1 MRHTALKTLA
11 TATQTPAATGYTYY
25 LPDCQ
30 QLTFDECYYNGKIN
44 GVFVK
49 HIENGDTIVFPAGS
63 ATWGYGASANNGR
76 QTWITHSITVT
87 GQGDST
93 VISIASEGKRYTL
106 ATINLWSTVTWSNMK
121 IIGAPTGSQATVFNS
136 QPYNNSARQSGSVNP
151 GINYTGGGRITN
163 VTFESPS
170 TNGPGYFFYGGT
182 VQSFLIDNCRLT
194 ANAGNAELIFVRGPT
209 NAWQVNNTLGGAD
222 NIFVENCTFNTN
234 GYVNDANSNGRMVVR
249 FCTINGPIKVDGH
262 GLASNSA
269 PARGFRCM
277 ETYHNTWTYN
287 AAFWTAIEIRG
298 GTTMTFNNTTT
309 NNYGN
314 FFMTDYGAFQSLPN
328 FGYQYQTPASYP
340 ITDQVGVGKDPKVA
354 ASEPA
359 YIWGNR
365 VGASLSWRRQNKAI
379 PQAAIDFYRTQT
391 GDPTSTYTERDLIRA
406 NRDFYAEAGFETS
419 TNGAPVEQQAAG
431 VSIGTKA
438 QMLAFTPPFAKYG
451 WWVTDEGTWNRTP
464 GGPQGRLYTWNGS
477 SWNVY
482 YEPYTYPHPLRT

>member
-11 TATQTPAATGYTYY
+11 GSTQTPAPTGYTYY
-25 LPDCQ
+25 LPDFE
-30 QLTFDECYYNGKIN
+30 QLTFDYCYYNGTIN

-49 HIENGDTIVFPAGS
+49 HIAAGDTIVFPAGS
-63 ATWGYGASANNGR
+63 ATWGVGGR
-76 QTWITHSITVT
+76 QTWITHPITVT

-93 VISIASEGKRYTL
+93 VITISSAGARYTT
-106 ATINLWSTVTWSNMK
+106 ATINLWSTLTWSNMK
-121 IIGAPTGSQATVFNS
+121 IIGAPTGSQATVFTS
-136 QPYNNSARQSGSVNP
+136 SRYNNSTGQAGGSPNP
-151 GINYTGGGRITN
+151 GINYTGGGRLTN
-163 VTFESPS
+163 ITFESPS

-182 VQSFLIDNCRLT
+182 VESFLIDNCRLT

-209 NAWQVNNTLGGAD
+209 NAWQVDNTLGGAG

-269 PARGFRCM
+269 PSRGFRCM

-287 AAFWTAIEIRG
+287 GFSWTAIEIRG

-309 NNYGN
+309 NSYGN
-314 FFMTDYGAFQSLPN
+314 FFMTDYGTFQALGN
-328 FGYQYQTPASYP
+328 FGNQYQTPASYP

-365 VGASLSWRRQNKAI
+365 VGASLSWQRQNKAI

-391 GDPTSTYTERDLIRA
+391 GDPNSTYTERDLIQA

-419 TNGAPVEQQAAG
+419 SNGAPVEQRAAG

-438 QMLAFTPPFAKYG
+438 EMLAFTPPFVKYG

-477 SWNVY
+477 TWNVY
-482 YEPYTYPHPLRT
+482 YEPYTYPHPLRP